1 MIGVSSLSSA
11 SGLAVIT
18 AATQSQAANSA
29 VGSQGA
35 SSGSPSQPQP
45 ASSSDFSIGVTL
57 SYKGITQSIV
67 NNQLDQGSLGNT
79 DQSLVSAV
87 TGYENTRIQNNN
99 LSSQQISD
107 DLYSGA
113 GIPTIGGS
121 AAGGDAM
128 DTIASQTKLLQE
140 QATGVSAIIS
150 QQTQWLAQGRPAD
163 NNLNVDAKTFQNM
176 TDDQMAGFMASEQD
190 TVNLDTSKATA
201 ITQALGNGTLS
212 IEKATDVQ
220 GLDYSETDSYS
231 VNGNTGSGSLSVS
244 ENQSFLQQDA
254 DGKQHALMTIGGVPL
269 YLSWDQSE

>member
-18 AATQSQAANSA
+18 AAAQSQAANSS
-29 VGSQGA
+29 VGSQGS

-45 ASSSDFSIGVTL
+45 ASSFSIGVTL

-67 NNQLDQGSLGNT
+67 NNQLDQGSLGKT

-87 TGYENTRIQNNN
+87 TGYEATRIQNNN

-121 AAGGDAM
+121 AAGGDATE
-128 DTIASQTKLLQE
+128 TIASQTKMLQT
-140 QATGVSAIIS
+140 QATEISAIIS
-150 QQTQWLAQGRPAD
+150 QQTQWLAEGRPTN

-176 TDDQMAGFMASEQD
+176 TDTQMTQFMTSEQKFVTTD
-190 TVNLDTSKATA
+190 TNEVTGIS
-201 ITQALGNGTLS
+201 QALAGHTLS
-212 IEKATDVQ
+212 IEKSTDVQ
-220 GLDYSETDSYS
+220 GLNYSETDSYS
-231 VNGNTGSGSLSVS
+231 VNGNAGSASLSVS

-269 YLSWDQSE
+269 YLSWDQAE